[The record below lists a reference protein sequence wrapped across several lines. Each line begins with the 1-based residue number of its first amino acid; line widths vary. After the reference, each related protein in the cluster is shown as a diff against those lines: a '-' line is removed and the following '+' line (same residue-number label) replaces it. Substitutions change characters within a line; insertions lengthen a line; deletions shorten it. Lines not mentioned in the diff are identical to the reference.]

1 MAAIW
6 ARILA
11 RCALRTL
18 GLSRILRSSLMVLLE
33 RSEAG
38 PVKCLSG

>member
-1 MAAIW
+1 MK

-18 GLSRILRSSLMVLLE
+18 GLSRILRSSLMVLFD
-33 RSEAG
+33 RSEAERKFFM
-38 PVKCLSG
+38 VL